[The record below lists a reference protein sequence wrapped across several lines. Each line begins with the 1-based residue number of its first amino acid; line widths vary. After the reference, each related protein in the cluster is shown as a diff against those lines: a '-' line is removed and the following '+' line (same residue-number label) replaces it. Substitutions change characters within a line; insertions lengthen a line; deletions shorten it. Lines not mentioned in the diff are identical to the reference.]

1 MISTGSTRDL
11 RLIPSVDR
19 VEVRWV
25 VVVEIHSNQD
35 AKKTADLGH
44 LPTSY
49 HGHFRRPHGGEQIVM
64 VESMNGQ
71 EADPRGMRALLSF
84 A

>member
-1 MISTGSTRDL
+1 
-11 RLIPSVDR
+11 
-19 VEVRWV
+19 VRWI
-25 VVVEIHSNQD
+25 VVVEM
-35 AKKTADLGH
+35 ADLRH
-44 LPTSY
+44 LPTAY
-49 HGHFRRPHGGEQIVM
+49 HGHFRRSHGGGQIVM